1 MNRATTPMVSLAL
14 LLGGVAA
21 PAAAQPGPGLTDMR
35 ESPHVAVRSVGLA
48 DARWTTG
55 FWADRFETCRAATL
69 PAMSRIMEGTQ
80 FSHFLHNFS
89 IAAGLAEGK
98 HRGPPWNDGDCYK
111 WIEATASVY
120 ALTKDPAL
128 DKQMDHAIG
137 IIAKAQRADGYLHT
151 PVLIANRQGRAAV
164 APFQDRLNFEMYN
177 FGHLFTAACVHH
189 RATGKRNLLAV
200 AIKAADFLCDA
211 FAKPTPRLARNAV
224 CPAHY
229 IGVIDLY
236 RVTGDAKYLRLARTF
251 LAMR

>member
-120 ALTKDPAL
+120 ALTKEPAL
-128 DKQMDHAIG
+128 GKQMDQAIA
-137 IIAKAQRADGYLHT
+137 IIARAQRADGYLHT
-151 PVLIANRQGRAAV
+151 PVLIATRLGLAKA
-164 APFQDRLNFEMYN
+164 APFQDRLDFELYN
-177 FGHLFTAACVHH
+177 FGHLFTAACVHQ
-189 RATGKRNLLAV
+189 RATGKETCPDVAV
-200 AIKAADFLCDA
+200 KAAEI
-211 FAKPTPRLARNAV
+211 V
-224 CPAHY
+224 
-229 IGVIDLY
+229 
-236 RVTGDAKYLRLARTF
+236 
-251 LAMR
+251 